1 MCNMDELR
9 IRKAWALAR
18 IGELVTVG
26 REAGWLRGE
35 AVEVNDASDILAESI
50 DEETPMRVLA
60 ARLEL
65 SESEVDVLW
74 LLATLELDP
83 QLAKAAHTLMSSGM
97 HELSAQIVARLVGD
111 DDGELFDRLAQLALI
126 ETTADPRLPM
136 YRRAVRVND
145 RVIDLARGK
154 LGLDREVAQLAELID
169 DSKQV
174 AVPADL
180 RYAVNCGAPCWIVAS
195 GIEGSGR
202 QTVLRAA
209 AASVGR
215 TVLAVRGAALAVE
228 PDKLVRQ
235 LRAIARECK
244 LHGAWPM
251 LVEIDGLGD
260 RAAVIEK
267 ELIARCEGPVMA
279 TAREACTWPVGRPMV
294 AIAVALPVEGQRK
307 LMWQEALPA
316 ASERVVGECA
326 RRYAVSPGLLQRTAS
341 AVAGREVSVEQVHGA
356 LRVQLERKLL
366 GLAQRIETK
375 QTWDDLVL
383 PVDQFDLLMEL
394 VARVKHRRQVLEE
407 WGFAAKV
414 GKGLGLSVLL
424 SGPPGTGKTMIAG
437 LLAKELGLDLYQVD
451 LSKIVSKYIGE
462 TEKQLAALF
471 EAAESG
477 HAVVLFDEAD
487 SLFGKRTEV
496 KSSNDRYANLEVNY
510 LLQRMEA
517 FSGISILTTNHET
530 AIDKAFQRRLALHVR
545 VPMPDEEQRE
555 LLWRTMFPSRAK
567 RAENLDLS
575 RLAAEFQMSGGYIK
589 NAVLRAAYLAADEG
603 GPIADQH
610 LRRAARAEYEAM
622 GMVAFEL
629 PS

>member
-1 MCNMDELR
+1 MVHEL
-9 IRKAWALAR
+9 AAR
-18 IGELVTVG
+18 IGWSLAKLGALVNAG
-26 REAGWLRGE
+26 RATGWLPGD
-35 AVEVNDASDILAESI
+35 AVEARDADAILTDLVEDSAMASLREQ
-50 DEETPMRVLA
+50 
-60 ARLEL
+60 LEL
-65 SESEVDVLW
+65 SETELDTLW
-74 LLATLELDP
+74 LLACIEIEP
-83 QLAKAAHTLMSSGM
+83 QVARAAQMLMSSGM

-111 DDGELFDRLAQLALI
+111 DDGEMFDRLAQLALI

-154 LGLDREVAQLAELID
+154 LALDREVAQLAELID
-169 DSKQV
+169 ESKEV

-180 RYAVNCGAPCWIVAS
+180 RHAVNYGAPCLIVAT

-215 TVLAVRGAALAVE
+215 TVLAVRGAALALE
-228 PDKLVRQ
+228 HEKLVRQ

-251 LVEIDGLGD
+251 LVEIDGLAD

-279 TAREACTWPVGRPMV
+279 TSRESCTWAVGRPMV
-294 AIAVALPVEGQRK
+294 AIAVALPAEDQRK
-307 LMWQEALPA
+307 AMWQEALPA
-316 ASERVVGECA
+316 ASERVVAECA
-326 RRYAVSPGLLQRTAS
+326 RRYAISPGLLQRTAS
-341 AVAGREVSVEQVHGA
+341 AVVGRDVGIEQVHGA

-437 LLAKELGLDLYQVD
+437 LLARELGLDLYQVD
-451 LSKIVSKYIGE
+451 LSRIVSKYIGE

-477 HAVVLFDEAD
+477 HAILLFDEAD

-517 FSGISILTTNHET
+517 FSGISLLTTNHET

-555 LLWRTMFPSRAK
+555 LLWRTMFPARAK
-567 RAENLDLS
+567 RAQDLDLA

-603 GPIADQH
+603 GPIGDAH

-622 GMVAFEL
+622 GMVAYEL